1 MKNLQNFIS
10 KKIISIFIIYFALN
24 LISWIG
30 MSVIWGNL
38 YEVLRILLNFL
49 LEGGLPIILIFI
61 YIVAVH
67 NKKDNIV
74 LLQVTFILFALCT
87 FLMFIFGFYS
97 MSLSFSL
104 GLFGIFSWI
113 LYLLLLVG
121 NVLNII
127 SSFQGFENSF
137 GKIKSK
143 NILYLTFIITCIFRL
158 NRLFIYLTVY
168 GFTYPDIIF
177 ILIEVILFI
186 ATLMIYFSLFV
197 FFKNNDFSKSINVIR
212 DTTEGELNSLKEKLD
227 LNLINEEEYQEK
239 RKEVI
244 NKI

>member
-10 KKIISIFIIYFALN
+10 KKIITIFIIYFALN

-212 DTTEGELNSLKEKLD
+212 DTTEGELISLKEKLD